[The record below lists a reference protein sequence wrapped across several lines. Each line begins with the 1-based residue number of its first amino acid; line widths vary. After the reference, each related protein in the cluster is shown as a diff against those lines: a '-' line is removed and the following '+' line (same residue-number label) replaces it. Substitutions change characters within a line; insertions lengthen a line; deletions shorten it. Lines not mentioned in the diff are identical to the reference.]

1 MSTNNSHKPDNNPI
15 LNENLEK
22 EHHNIFTKVGGL
34 FFNVFRRKTENSH
47 FDHDQSYVEL
57 SNNEKVQ
64 AKLRFSS
71 GGDVLL
77 QSGANITINTPKHLN
92 VSVKGNKQEIVAGN
106 KTNLTRG
113 NLKTLKGPQGKED
126 KEATEELKKIYKN
139 IQDKRLDAIKNTKGA
154 DISCPVCNT
163 THLIN
168 NHSSLVDGLMGF
180 ISKMVIP
187 YFCFPIDLL
196 YFILRLVV
204 SPILTPKKNIGLTG
218 EKGCGSPG
226 CKKGMIESMIGP
238 MKAADK
244 AATNGIKS
252 NSVEILKNENKIKN
266 AGSEPEVIQKDKVL
280 KIGLVKNDLTA
291 YVEKGHHIIS
301 FSLEPGKNNP
311 DNLALYS
318 KGSCPK
324 IVFCEPQRWDGNYSI
339 DVANKMVISAGSPGV
354 DIETSGR
361 FSARTGDILLNAT
374 RGEAVFSSGNLT
386 TIKGKNIILDANDMS
401 GDAGISIQAP
411 NTMINGGLSVRGNAA
426 FKGHVT
432 MDGAVSTPFLIV
444 PSMRTGS
451 TTSSSSKMKVEGAN
465 WVASAPALAAANLAK
480 DLIFRY
486 IMSGYIMTIAGLFAL
501 MCEVYDVIMQ
511 SMTIEPLITGIFF
524 GYAACA
530 VGGGPAFGVVY
541 NFKHNHLMVG
551 ADHDHTVTVP
561 KSSFWNTKKAWGGER
576 QGAGPVPSPAPANGD
591 SPSPGPKSKNG
602 SCGGGG
608 LYVKNRNESYNLPP
622 LDPFQGL
629 NYLKVPIQRNKDGSL
644 LRTPQFSVVYGLSAF
659 NNGNVNTVN
668 SEDCIDVET

>member
-1 MSTNNSHKPDNNPI
+1 
-15 LNENLEK
+15 
-22 EHHNIFTKVGGL
+22 
-34 FFNVFRRKTENSH
+34 
-47 FDHDQSYVEL
+47 
-57 SNNEKVQ
+57 
-64 AKLRFSS
+64 
-71 GGDVLL
+71 
-77 QSGANITINTPKHLN
+77 
-92 VSVKGNKQEIVAGN
+92 
-106 KTNLTRG
+106 
-113 NLKTLKGPQGKED
+113 
-126 KEATEELKKIYKN
+126 
-139 IQDKRLDAIKNTKGA
+139 
-154 DISCPVCNT
+154 
-163 THLIN
+163 
-168 NHSSLVDGLMGF
+168 MGF

-196 YFILRLVV
+196 YFILKLIV

-244 AATNGIKS
+244 ATTEGIKS

-280 KIGLVKNDLTA
+280 KIGLVKNDLNP
-291 YVEKGHHIIS
+291 YVQKGNHVIA

-374 RGEAVFSSGNLT
+374 QGEAVLSSGNLT

-411 NTMINGGLSVRGNAA
+411 NTMINGGLSVRGNVA

-465 WVASAPALAAANLAK
+465 WVASATALAAANLGK

-486 IMSGYIMTIAGLFAL
+486 IMTGYIMTIAGLYAL
-501 MCEVYDVIMQ
+501 FCEVYDVLMQ
-511 SMTIEPLITGIFF
+511 SMTLEPLITGIFF

-608 LYVKNRNESYNLPP
+608 LYVKNRNESYKLPP

-659 NNGNVNTVN
+659 NNGNANTVN
-668 SEDCIDVET
+668 SEDCIET